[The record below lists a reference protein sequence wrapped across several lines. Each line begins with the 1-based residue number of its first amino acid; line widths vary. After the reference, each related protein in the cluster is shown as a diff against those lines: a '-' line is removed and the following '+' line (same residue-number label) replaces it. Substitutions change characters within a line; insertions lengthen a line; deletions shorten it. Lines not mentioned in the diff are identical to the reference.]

1 MKEAITRYQRCQSSP
16 TAAATANSESSQVPS
31 QQPPS
36 NSIETANSESPPR
49 GRSERLPEI
58 SPEKDLLQKYRD
70 MNYGMDAEELIVAD
84 KTKYPMLSMFKIP
97 LAPILLQKLS
107 CELVNLQKEH
117 STCNINNIVEANQ
130 TGGNHSYCNVTL
142 LRPSNERSFGK
153 HCFEK
158 LRDLPRAL
166 VKDFVTK
173 GMDDNEREEAARKE
187 TKKIRTWCI
196 NALLDD
202 DDTGESVIA
211 VARKRFNMIE
221 KVKMPAGD
229 IGAMIGL
236 ANITPTSFLAIKSFM
251 QTFYGY
257 QMFESKTALRD
268 LYNDAIV
275 PLVDQYIEIDSEI
288 KIDYSYKSI
297 VDTLRLYI
305 KDEMVTGSVRDG
317 KRIHILFSGDHG
329 ASRMRFSIKVL
340 VLDSD
345 RDDAKVIAESCI
357 PIGEIDGKDD
367 YLTLKNTLMPRYD
380 TMIKNLNTKTVCIN
394 ADDDIIIADNL
405 IPGSTCSMPIQF
417 FLIGDY
423 KFTGSIRGRIDRA
436 QYYCDWCQLRDA
448 QWKLN
453 SIDGLPLTIADID
466 HNYAKDTTLAPQK
479 LGCVEKNLLTSI
491 DTNNTLIG
499 LLHQL
504 LGTGNDVRKSVLNF
518 IDTEFEKL
526 SEDNESLHEAWI
538 TAEIQLDTKKSR
550 LQQIE
555 QNLGRIAMSITALR
569 VAYNAIPNT
578 EERTRQ
584 FNTLVN
590 AAIGNERTLKEHKLT
605 IVTEVKTARKAFN
618 AAKKKLKDSLGSR
631 KYNEKPVRVKLYE
644 IFKKYGIRPEQYHGG
659 EFVGNHCRILMS
671 KGRMIMQEIAAMLKL
686 LPVNRRRKRGGS
698 ANVVSD
704 EEIDEKLNTLSDLLI
719 LADLIYSTCHQP
731 AGSLTDADVQKSQEI
746 IQTFSDMWRN
756 CDMVSL
762 TRKAHNIEK
771 HLFTYLRRFRGL
783 KEYDESFIERD
794 HQRGAQYHLRS
805 SNVKKYDD
813 LAKIHS
819 SWERLTRNPRVASAR
834 KNYENSRRKRR
845 TSEGVILRQSE
856 EKRIK
861 TEGREEVFA
870 RCRRGG

>member
-1 MKEAITRYQRCQSSP
+1 MDEEIIMHLNAIFSDYYETRKQGWFYGVRLPDSSKHSLCSALGLQEDECFVLLDILGLRVKHGKGYRTIKDASKWRGNSVIGKYFVDENSISLSTTLGSAGSSIFLRLGKPDALNATLVVNQSLEARPPYLTDKMLQKKRSKLKEAITRYQRCQSSP

-187 TKKIRTWCI
+187 TQKIRTWCI

-268 LYNDAIV
+268 LYNDSIV

-297 VDTLRLYI
+297 VDTL
-305 KDEMVTGSVRDG
+305 
-317 KRIHILFSGDHG
+317 
-329 ASRMRFSIKVL
+329 
-340 VLDSD
+340 
-345 RDDAKVIAESCI
+345 
-357 PIGEIDGKDD
+357 
-367 YLTLKNTLMPRYD
+367 
-380 TMIKNLNTKTVCIN
+380 
-394 ADDDIIIADNL
+394 
-405 IPGSTCSMPIQF
+405 
-417 FLIGDY
+417 
-423 KFTGSIRGRIDRA
+423 
-436 QYYCDWCQLRDA
+436 
-448 QWKLN
+448 
-453 SIDGLPLTIADID
+453 
-466 HNYAKDTTLAPQK
+466 
-479 LGCVEKNLLTSI
+479 
-491 DTNNTLIG
+491 
-499 LLHQL
+499 
-504 LGTGNDVRKSVLNF
+504 
-518 IDTEFEKL
+518 
-526 SEDNESLHEAWI
+526 
-538 TAEIQLDTKKSR
+538 
-550 LQQIE
+550 
-555 QNLGRIAMSITALR
+555 
-569 VAYNAIPNT
+569 
-578 EERTRQ
+578 RQ

-834 KNYENSRRKRR
+834 KNYDNSRRKRR

>member
-1 MKEAITRYQRCQSSP
+1 
-16 TAAATANSESSQVPS
+16 
-31 QQPPS
+31 
-36 NSIETANSESPPR
+36 
-49 GRSERLPEI
+49 
-58 SPEKDLLQKYRD
+58 
-70 MNYGMDAEELIVAD
+70 
-84 KTKYPMLSMFKIP
+84 
-97 LAPILLQKLS
+97 
-107 CELVNLQKEH
+107 
-117 STCNINNIVEANQ
+117 
-130 TGGNHSYCNVTL
+130 
-142 LRPSNERSFGK
+142 
-153 HCFEK
+153 
-158 LRDLPRAL
+158 
-166 VKDFVTK
+166 
-173 GMDDNEREEAARKE
+173 
-187 TKKIRTWCI
+187 
-196 NALLDD
+196 
-202 DDTGESVIA
+202 
-211 VARKRFNMIE
+211 MIE

-297 VDTLRLYI
+297 VDTL
-305 KDEMVTGSVRDG
+305 
-317 KRIHILFSGDHG
+317 
-329 ASRMRFSIKVL
+329 
-340 VLDSD
+340 
-345 RDDAKVIAESCI
+345 
-357 PIGEIDGKDD
+357 
-367 YLTLKNTLMPRYD
+367 
-380 TMIKNLNTKTVCIN
+380 
-394 ADDDIIIADNL
+394 
-405 IPGSTCSMPIQF
+405 
-417 FLIGDY
+417 
-423 KFTGSIRGRIDRA
+423 
-436 QYYCDWCQLRDA
+436 
-448 QWKLN
+448 
-453 SIDGLPLTIADID
+453 
-466 HNYAKDTTLAPQK
+466 
-479 LGCVEKNLLTSI
+479 
-491 DTNNTLIG
+491 
-499 LLHQL
+499 
-504 LGTGNDVRKSVLNF
+504 
-518 IDTEFEKL
+518 
-526 SEDNESLHEAWI
+526 
-538 TAEIQLDTKKSR
+538 
-550 LQQIE
+550 
-555 QNLGRIAMSITALR
+555 
-569 VAYNAIPNT
+569 
-578 EERTRQ
+578 RQ